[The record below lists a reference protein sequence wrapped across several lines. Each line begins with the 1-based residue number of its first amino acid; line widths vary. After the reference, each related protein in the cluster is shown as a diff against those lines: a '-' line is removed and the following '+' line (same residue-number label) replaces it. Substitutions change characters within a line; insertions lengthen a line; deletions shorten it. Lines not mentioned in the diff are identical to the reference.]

1 MDLDFSEEQ
10 EMLRGMVRGVCA
22 EHCPIEVVR
31 KLEDD
36 PVGYAKDFW
45 AQLGDL
51 GVLGLLIPE
60 AYGGGD
66 MSLLEGVVVYEEFGR
81 SLAPTPHFVSCVL
94 GAGTLLAAGT
104 EEQKEEWLPKLASG
118 DAIFSVAALEPSNGY
133 GAKGVQLRAE
143 RDGDDYVLSG
153 VKRHAMFASSADRLV
168 VPVRTGD
175 GEEDITL
182 LLVDPNAA
190 GVSLEQQKSLAS
202 DTQYQVTFDGVRV
215 PAADTVGDWSTW
227 HQVMLDGAILS
238 AALAVGGA
246 DRALE
251 MTVEY
256 SQERTQFDK
265 PLGAF
270 QALSHYMADA
280 ATNVSGGRTLV
291 YEAAWARSEG
301 RDVASLA
308 PMAKL
313 FACQTYRDLTA
324 MSLQVFGG
332 VGFTI
337 EYDAQLYF
345 RRAKQL
351 QLNFWDTSYLE
362 KLIAAEVLDARPVR
376 RLG

>member
-36 PVGYAKDFW
+36 AVGYAKDFW

-51 GVLGLLIPE
+51 GVLGLMIPE
-60 AYGGGD
+60 SYGGGG
-66 MSLLEGVVVYEEFGR
+66 MSVLEGVVVYEEFGR
-81 SLAPTPHFVSCVL
+81 SLAPTPHLVSCVL
-94 GAGTLLAAGT
+94 GAGVLQSAGT
-104 EEQKEEWLPKLASG
+104 DDQKQAWLPKLASG
-118 DAIFSVAALEPSNGY
+118 DAIFSVAWLEPGNGF
-133 GAKGVQLRAE
+133 GAKGIQLRAE

-153 VKRHAMFASSADRLV
+153 VKRHALFASSADRLV

-175 GEEDITL
+175 GESDVTL

-190 GVSLEQQKSLAS
+190 GVALEQQKSLAS
-202 DTQYQVTFDGVRV
+202 DTQYQVTFDGCRV
-215 PAADTVGDWSTW
+215 SANDRIGGENAGFAIW
-227 HQVMLDGAILS
+227 HEVMLDGAILL
-238 AALAVGGA
+238 AALATGGA

-280 ATNVSGGRTLV
+280 ATSVAGGRTLV
-291 YEAAWARSEG
+291 YEAAWARAEG
-301 RDVASLA
+301 RDVAKLA

-313 FACQTYRDLTA
+313 FAGQTYRDLTA

-351 QLNFWDTSYLE
+351 QLNFWDTGYLE
-362 KLIAAEVLDARPVR
+362 KLIAGEVLDS
-376 RLG
+376 

>member
-1 MDLDFSEEQ
+1 M
-10 EMLRGMVRGVCA
+10 G
-22 EHCPIEVVR
+22 
-31 KLEDD
+31 
-36 PVGYAKDFW
+36 
-45 AQLGDL
+45 
-51 GVLGLLIPE
+51 
-60 AYGGGD
+60 
-66 MSLLEGVVVYEEFGR
+66 LLEGVIVYEEFGR

-94 GAGTLLAAGT
+94 AAGILL
-104 EEQKEEWLPKLASG
+104 EAGSDDQKQTWLPKIASG
-118 DAIFSVAALEPSNGY
+118 DSIFSVAWLEPGNGY

-143 RDGDDYVLSG
+143 RDGDDFVLNG
-153 VKRHAMFASSADRLV
+153 VKRHALFASSAERLV

-175 GEEDITL
+175 GEGDVTL
-182 LLVDPNAA
+182 LIVDPNAS

-215 PAADTVGDWSTW
+215 PASDACGDFGTLTK
-227 HQVMLDGAILS
+227 VMYDGAILCG
-238 AALAVGGA
+238 ALATGGA

-256 SQERTQFDK
+256 ANERTQFGK

-291 YEAAWARSEG
+291 YEAAWARDEG
-301 RDVASLA
+301 RDVAKLA

-313 FACQTYRDLTA
+313 FTGQTYRDLTA

-351 QLNFWDTSYLE
+351 QLSWWSSSHLE
-362 KLIAAEVLDARPVR
+362 KLIAEQVLDS
-376 RLG
+376 

>member
-10 EMLRGMVRGVCA
+10 EMLREMVRGVCS
-22 EHCPIEVVR
+22 EQCPIEVVR

-45 AQLGDL
+45 AKLGDL

-60 AYGGGD
+60 EYGGGA
-66 MSLLEGVVVYEEFGR
+66 MSLLEGVVVYEELGR
-81 SLAPTPHFVSCVL
+81 ALAPTPHFVSCVL
-94 GAGTLLAAGT
+94 GAGVLLAAGSDA
-104 EEQKEEWLPKLASG
+104 QKQEWLPKLASG
-118 DAIFSVAALEPSNGY
+118 DAIFSVAWLEPGNGY
-133 GAKGVQLRAE
+133 GPKGVQLRAK
-143 RDGDDYVLSG
+143 RDGDAFVLSG
-153 VKRHAMFASSADRLV
+153 VKRHALFASSADRLV

-175 GEEDITL
+175 GESDVTL
-182 LLVDPNAA
+182 LLVDPKAA
-190 GVSLEQQKSLAS
+190 GVTLEQQKSLAS

-215 PAADTVGDWSTW
+215 PASDVVGDWKTW
-227 HQVMLDGAILS
+227 HTVMQDGAILC

-246 DRALE
+246 ERALE
-251 MTVEY
+251 MTVQY
-256 SQERTQFDK
+256 SLERTQFDK

-291 YEAAWARSEG
+291 YEAAWARAHG
-301 RDVASLA
+301 RDVAKLA

-351 QLNFWDTSYLE
+351 QLSWWDGSYLE
-362 KLIAAEVLDARPVR
+362 KLIAEQVLDA
-376 RLG
+376 